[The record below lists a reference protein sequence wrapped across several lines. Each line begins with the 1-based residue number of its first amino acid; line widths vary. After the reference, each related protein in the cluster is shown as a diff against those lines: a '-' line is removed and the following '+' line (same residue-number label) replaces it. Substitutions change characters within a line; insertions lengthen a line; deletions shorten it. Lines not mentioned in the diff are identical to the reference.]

1 MAVAEARTASA
12 PQVHWGRSPKGGI
25 RERQALKRAAA
36 VSVSSVAS
44 RGVRAGPSILFLR
57 ERSQRRSKGM
67 KAMDARYAT
76 GEHSTGVFR
85 RHSYGQVFF
94 CRDCVLR

>member
-1 MAVAEARTASA
+1 MHRK
-12 PQVHWGRSPKGGI
+12 VHWGRSPKGGI

-76 GEHSTGVFR
+76 RLVSFDATPMGR
-85 RHSYGQVFF
+85 CFF
-94 CRDCVLR
+94 VETAFSGR